1 LLGRFSESN
10 RAVCII
16 LDVDFQKTGRCS
28 PVAGVYEKG
37 KMAHSSSVLVRITA
51 WYDWLLIVLA
61 LALGV
66 YTSKSL
72 DFCLSIGVQNAL
84 SIRAKEI
91 GNMFAT
97 TGQIP
102 VHHRS
107 AELGLNDPFV
117 AVHQS
122 GGSVDSS
129 SGKTESQMV
138 LAVPDNVRRE
148 SNWLAGPTRVVR
160 RTVHKS
166 RFLMATASSTFGNKK
181 YVVEVETSKQ
191 PIKAVFRESTRTML
205 IGLVFGL
212 ASATLGGLF
221 LVKRALLPIQEIA
234 LAVQALP
241 VIHSEEEGIKGVAV
255 LQHIENL
262 CVTLNE
268 MVGQLEDS
276 FQIGM
281 GLPAEAFSPGVQP
294 GRVHGE
300 LATLFAKECLPIGVT
315 HTLLSLIKETE
326 RVNDISRNLATSSA
340 ADTGLRRTA
349 RLQFYFAGLVTS
361 RAEHLCVLTKQLAVD
376 LVLEARD
383 RQHKHYSAQW

>member
-1 LLGRFSESN
+1 
-10 RAVCII
+10 
-16 LDVDFQKTGRCS
+16 
-28 PVAGVYEKG
+28 
-37 KMAHSSSVLVRITA
+37 MAHSSSSVVVRITA

-72 DFCLSIGVQNAL
+72 DFCLYMGVQNAL

-91 GNMFAT
+91 GNMFAA

-102 VHHRS
+102 VRHKS
-107 AELGLNDPFV
+107 AELGLNDPLV
-117 AVHQS
+117 SVHQS

-129 SGKTESQMV
+129 SGKPGSLMV
-138 LAVPDNVRRE
+138 LAVPDNVSPE
-148 SNWLAGPTRVVR
+148 PHSLAGPTRVVR

-181 YVVEVETSKQ
+181 YVVEVGTSKQ
-191 PIKAVFRESTRTML
+191 PIRAVFRESTRTML

-212 ASATLGGLF
+212 ASATLGGLL
-221 LVKRALLPIQEIA
+221 LVKRALLPIRKIA

-241 VIHSEEEGIKGVAV
+241 VIHSEEEGIKGVAI

-276 FQIGM
+276 FLIGT
-281 GLPAEAFSPGVQP
+281 GLPAAAFSPGDQP
-294 GRVHGE
+294 GRVRGE
-300 LATLFAKECLPIGVT
+300 VATLFAKECLPIGVT
-315 HTLLSLIKETE
+315 QTLLSLLKETE
-326 RVNDISRNLATSSA
+326 RVNDISRSLATSSA
-340 ADTGLRRTA
+340 EDTGRRRTA
-349 RLQFYFAGLVTS
+349 RLQFYFAGLAAS
-361 RAEHLCVLTKQLAVD
+361 RAEHLCVLTKQLAID
-376 LVLEARD
+376 LVHEARNP
-383 RQHKHYSAQW
+383 QHKHSSAQW

>member
-1 LLGRFSESN
+1 
-10 RAVCII
+10 
-16 LDVDFQKTGRCS
+16 
-28 PVAGVYEKG
+28 
-37 KMAHSSSVLVRITA
+37 MAHSSSLVVRITA

-91 GNMFAT
+91 GNMFAA

-117 AVHQS
+117 SVHQS
-122 GGSVDSS
+122 SGSVDNS
-129 SGKTESQMV
+129 SGKPESHMV

-148 SNWLAGPTRVVR
+148 PNSLAGPTRVVR
-160 RTVHKS
+160 RSVHKS
-166 RFLMATASSTFGNKK
+166 RFLIATASSTFGNKK
-181 YVVEVETSKQ
+181 YVVEVGTSKQ
-191 PIKAVFRESTRTML
+191 PITAVFRESTTTML

-221 LVKRALLPIQEIA
+221 LVKRALLPIRKIA

-268 MVGQLEDS
+268 MVARLEGS
-276 FQIGM
+276 FQIGT
-281 GLPAEAFSPGVQP
+281 GLPAEALSPGDQP
-294 GRVHGE
+294 GRVRGE
-300 LATLFAKECLPIGVT
+300 LATLLAKECLPIGLT
-315 HTLLSLIKETE
+315 QTLLSLLNETE
-326 RVNDISRNLATSSA
+326 RVNHTSRNLATSSA
-340 ADTGLRRTA
+340 EDTGRRRTA
-349 RLQFYFAGLVTS
+349 RLQFYFSGLVAS
-361 RAEHLCVLTKQLAVD
+361 RAEHLCVLTKQLAVA
-376 LVLEARD
+376 LVLESQD
-383 RQHKHYSAQW
+383 CQHKHYSAQW